1 MEFRGHHTELLTRAR
16 SSGDGVRGHHTEL
29 LTRSS
34 GRVSFPPWLDSG
46 ESGTPYP
53 TLDAGLWPWE
63 VKRDITKWHS
73 ICPKA
78 YCIKHLRACPRGQCP
93 HIRTISV
100 RSLFPPQ
107 AVREHDHPDA
117 LPDRPRWAAADLP
130 TVVVERVARGVPAG
144 GSCVAVL
151 TWCSERSRDLDVPVH
166 RGIVSREAE
175 VGVTMKQSSRSGDVG
190 GAWLSR

>member
-1 MEFRGHHTELLTRAR
+1 MSSSPRSAASGNRTGCPTSGSSRDSARTSRPASPWRVEFRGHHTELLTRAR

-107 AVREHDHPDA
+107 AV
-117 LPDRPRWAAADLP
+117 
-130 TVVVERVARGVPAG
+130 
-144 GSCVAVL
+144 
-151 TWCSERSRDLDVPVH
+151 
-166 RGIVSREAE
+166 
-175 VGVTMKQSSRSGDVG
+175 
-190 GAWLSR
+190 